1 MNQSSQS
8 GTKFDTRNSDLSRV
22 DKINELRTEAYYQL
36 RQALFQDDE
45 EKFFNASV
53 DYLNGLKTFYRVVK
67 EHAESEDDAKK
78 AAVALDEAEK
88 TVEGFEPDLGGL
100 GVNPSKDKLKEVEK
114 ALTDAEDEINEL
126 RRSVGLS
133 IVNRDNTP
141 EGEELL

>member
-1 MNQSSQS
+1 MEQGSQS

-36 RQALFQDDE
+36 RQSLFQEDDQQ
-45 EKFFNASV
+45 FFDVSV
-53 DYLNGLKTFYRVVK
+53 DYLNSLKAFYRVVK
-67 EHAESEDDAKK
+67 EHADNEDTKK
-78 AAVALDEAEK
+78 AAVALDEAEEM
-88 TVEGFEPDLGGL
+88 VEGFQPDLGGL
-100 GVNPSKDKLKEVEK
+100 GVQSSKDKKKKVEK